1 MNFFSELEAFIEWQ
15 SDLPADR
22 KLSEG
27 AVALGFTCFTGA
39 IAARCR
45 PLMDGGCGG
54 WSSLCGQRALSAS
67 LGGANAISAVTAR
80 SW

>member
-27 AVALGFTCFTGA
+27 ACLLYTSRCAL
-39 IAARCR
+39 
-45 PLMDGGCGG
+45 L
-54 WSSLCGQRALSAS
+54 
-67 LGGANAISAVTAR
+67 
-80 SW
+80 